1 MCSWL
6 AFYRLMFFLEKPQ
19 HLKCVHLGVILKS
32 LDQEHI
38 SDMQPA
44 PALTASG
51 CLELLE
57 DFDVLN
63 PEV

>member
-1 MCSWL
+1 MLFPDKSHH
-6 AFYRLMFFLEKPQ
+6 FKG
-19 HLKCVHLGVILKS
+19 VHLGVILKS
-32 LDQEHI
+32 LYQEHL

-44 PALTASG
+44 SASTLSG

-63 PEV
+63 PGCCF